1 MNNAR
6 RKAITKI
13 SDKLDQL
20 REELDA
26 LMQEEQEYYDVMP
39 EAFQDGEKGER
50 AQEAI
55 DNMDYALTSIQE
67 AVDYLNEASI

>member
-6 RKAITKI
+6 RKAINKI
-13 SDKLDQL
+13 SDKLEQL
-20 REELDA
+20 REELDM

-50 AQEAI
+50 AQEAV
-55 DNMDYALTSIQE
+55 DNMDYALSSIQE
-67 AVDYLNEASI
+67 AVDYLNEATQ

>member
-50 AQEAI
+50 SQEAI
-55 DNMDYALTSIQE
+55 DNMDYALSSIQE
-67 AVDYLNEASI
+67 AVDYLNEATQ